1 MFLNFKRCG
10 VKGKVINDLKK
21 EDGFSL
27 TELLVVIVVIGI
39 LILLAMPQFTSVVT
53 KAKETEAKI
62 MLKHLHTLQQ
72 AYFYERDT
80 YAGDLASLGFEQ
92 EKLVSA
98 GGEARYVISIEK
110 ANSYEYTALATAAVD
125 FDKDGTFNVWSV
137 NQDGEIRQVT
147 PD

>member
-1 MFLNFKRCG
+1 MK
-10 VKGKVINDLKK
+10 IQHLKK
-21 EDGFSL
+21 IKSEDGFSL

-39 LILLAMPQFTSVVT
+39 LILLAMPQFTSVVS

-72 AYFYERDT
+72 AYFYEHDT
-80 YAGDLASLGFEQ
+80 YATELATVGFEQ
-92 EKLVSA
+92 DKLITD
-98 GGEARYVISIEK
+98 GGDARYVISIEK
-110 ANSYEYTALATAAVD
+110 ANTYEYTALATAIVD

-137 NQDGEIRQVT
+137 NQDGQIKQVT